1 VNKWQILVSGIL
13 IGFLF
18 SALIILFADQQKG
31 KPILLQAE
39 STPGTIQFEVLG
51 AVRNPGIYSSESI
64 IRVIDAVNLA
74 GGLTENADAQ
84 NSNLTEKIYDTDRII
99 IPTISLV
106 QATTTSIA
114 TINNQKRIN
123 LNTASLDELMLLPGI
138 GEKKAKD
145 IIEYRT
151 NIQPFSSVSDL
162 LNISGFGE
170 KTIEEFYDQ
179 VTVESGG

>member
-1 VNKWQILVSGIL
+1 MNKWQILVSGIL

-84 NSNLTEKIYDTDRII
+84 NSN
-99 IPTISLV
+99 
-106 QATTTSIA
+106 
-114 TINNQKRIN
+114 
-123 LNTASLDELMLLPGI
+123 
-138 GEKKAKD
+138 
-145 IIEYRT
+145 
-151 NIQPFSSVSDL
+151 
-162 LNISGFGE
+162 
-170 KTIEEFYDQ
+170 
-179 VTVESGG
+179 